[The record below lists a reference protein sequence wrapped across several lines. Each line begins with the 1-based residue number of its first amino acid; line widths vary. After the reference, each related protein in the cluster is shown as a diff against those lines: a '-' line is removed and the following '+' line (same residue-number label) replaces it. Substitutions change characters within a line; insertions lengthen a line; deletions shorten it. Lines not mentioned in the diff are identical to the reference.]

1 MIAIDYEQD
10 PKPAQL
16 FQAMQKKLE
25 HLQKEVA
32 KVKTNQSGA
41 WENVSATVRQVGQQ
55 ETCQRLVIDLQD
67 TMRKLL
73 KEAKNLD
80 DVAASLLQ
88 TSVTADFFEKGGQI
102 HIDALAVPTTTV
114 LSSFDPRSF
123 PSCFVE
129 FYYGDA
135 VPGLSGRPNST
146 VTYQSLF
153 SALMQREEME
163 YSCSDDVEP
172 YQARAVSRFDSPE
185 FAALFGDIL
194 RKMKTLQAVNAS
206 FQRQG
211 FEKDLKT
218 IASSQTTDFL
228 AAAAGEMCGN
238 SVGQIIQNAATP
250 PKVRAA
256 LRHMLFSTATV
267 PLTEGYKVRL
277 RHFGQSLT
285 HCFGPTTVFCTHNY
299 GDTYNPLMRQLCE
312 NLGPEFLKDTPE
324 MPPLQKMHELT
335 AAHPACT
342 AKFFLLMEEL
352 NFRHIYGV
360 DSIGL
365 GIYKL
370 ARAVGQSSIE
380 DDFASSSVPG
390 VAGFALAILEA
401 LEAQGRGFQHGHRLV
416 RAIPGFLASMQ
427 IQDGDLSPKSLRA
440 KMLQHNAKLISQVN
454 TLQYEKSTLVGEQ
467 AGIKMKPEPFS
478 ALQQKQTKFDGGLE
492 ADEITQR
499 LLLPVVAAERLKHVE
514 REIAASEQQQ
524 RPPANFFK
532 EVSLTGAELSTL
544 PEYKLPCII
553 PQAAAWKGPLSFSV
567 DCDESGVITKV
578 ACPDGEDACNF
589 DTFLAEAHRWEQR
602 FAEDFRFLHIAT
614 HNHEC
619 SVTCLKH
626 VKKTA
631 QEKRQLLKPSRA
643 PDCRFSFYHTVKIS
657 GRTFRRRGKMPV
669 SETNILDSVDPN
681 ESGLV
686 QVQRAHPFRSAT
698 SDVTMV
704 SCRCNCDF
712 KFLIRG
718 FVVDEDD
725 NKITLVCDDSCL
737 GHVMGMSRASM
748 HKHDSRELRL
758 FARNVIALHVASFNT
773 DHYITKYSTKPM
785 EAMQSAVAQFAVGIR
800 RLEEE
805 ESKAEVWT
813 PQYRAK
819 RVIVRLAAAANR
831 STWVSSTELATTIL
845 CAGHCW
851 ATHAEVVLFL
861 SRPWFLMQQ
870 CRRLLENTPSPLLH
884 DNFVPIAAVE
894 LNASDSEDGA
904 SLAEDSAKEDPEE
917 TAVEDEEQQDAEKDR
932 NQHWD
937 KTVLRTTTTLHDD
950 YLHRGPWLA
959 PMPLF
964 VYASRVRRVRKPL
977 KPKDHEI
984 MFEFDPHYQMHALYC
999 QCFALQITVPRIVG
1013 PKPPSLDDAEANAA
1027 YFSMLFLPMKCQGLT
1042 CCTDP
1047 LNCRPALTCVKIGKQ
1062 KFSFVANW
1070 KARRAAINLVANR
1083 AQQKIASAE
1092 KIAVLFDTTVAK
1104 SWWNAS
1110 LPGGADD
1117 RHAQLLRATLMQLCR
1132 TSFSEFPG
1140 YVFQNMCDILGV
1152 QSGAHVHQ
1160 LTLEEFAAIES
1171 QQNYQNFLSQQ
1182 IAQTKPLRSA
1192 RTKSGPVHEQVSE
1205 SDGQHSPDQGQ
1216 NPAFDGEA
1224 PPDDEDSFDEEL
1236 HSQTKVS
1243 FTLSDCI
1250 QILSREQELERTK
1263 KPGKHREG
1271 DLHIKQFA
1279 DIYKHMMVG
1288 PPADSSELRHRIP
1301 ILPTHCLPQN
1311 AKSHQAAVA
1320 KLLRK
1325 EMLQSDATT
1334 SCPASENLT
1343 PEMAVQ
1349 QLEELFDRNANRD
1362 EAQVTEIDVP
1372 LAWKGPAAYAKSLID
1387 KFPFNQEQLDLL
1399 ALLVNPLEVAW
1410 RNREDTSVYTLPV
1423 DLGLVRVLLVGGGG
1437 CGKTTVIVQVLE
1449 PLLNVYFGA
1458 HNVQLAAPSNKA
1470 ARIIGGKTIHN
1481 LIGVRA
1487 NDSLKSYHLCV
1498 RRRADRKKLQN
1509 TLGRAG
1515 AVIID
1520 EWSQVPTTLFHAAS
1534 LRATSIRADQF
1545 QLDLARYAQPTQLFG
1560 RVSFM
1565 LLSGDHLQLPPVPKT
1580 SSLLATPDV
1589 GGHEHKAALAMF
1601 ARIPQVF
1608 VLQTAMRFEDEIQK
1622 NILRKMR
1629 VPGGERLTDQE
1640 WSHLSETRLEDK
1652 AAFQSPEALV
1662 QATGDWYES
1671 CYLWSITTLI
1681 AFIKARHSAREA
1693 NQTLFFVPAA
1703 DWPDQ
1708 ACEPHHLKHL
1718 LGVSNLSTT
1727 KKLPGVNLLHFGQ
1740 KVRLTTS
1747 VLPPW
1752 AVQDTVATIVDIA
1765 FAERL
1770 PAKLPPE
1777 YYLKKRPT
1785 AVYVKLE
1792 GVDLEFLPPKPCG
1805 EHLIFNRHCDQCV
1818 SYPGVIQ
1825 VLSKTQTW
1833 SYTLPDEKISLKI
1846 KRTAFPLWPEKACS
1860 LYTMQGTTASP
1871 GLVAHMTLPARSPA
1885 DIKFLAVY
1893 VMLSRPRSFKNLLTL
1908 GLNDK
1913 IRNIIE
1919 SGPPEELLETF
1930 ATLFGSKA
1938 DETREAAREAAEH
1951 LGWQAGG

>member
-1 MIAIDYEQD
+1 MRQIFLGPSTAKESYKGLVGNTILLAQAEAKTTQILPSLNKVLDQLVIVFTRSVEEVKTCKALTVNRAEFVDCLRLRKKHCPVFFDTDIDQDAVQKLPVEGVPNEFIEHAIHLPESTFLQRMQGPGDLPVTAPPSNTDGNIAEESDDDHEVAQADDESVHDDAPACADEGHERATRESQKSPEFMIAIDYEQD

-228 AAAAGEMCGN
+228 AAAAGEMC
-238 SVGQIIQNAATP
+238 
-250 PKVRAA
+250 
-256 LRHMLFSTATV
+256 
-267 PLTEGYKVRL
+267 
-277 RHFGQSLT
+277 
-285 HCFGPTTVFCTHNY
+285 
-299 GDTYNPLMRQLCE
+299 
-312 NLGPEFLKDTPE
+312 
-324 MPPLQKMHELT
+324 
-335 AAHPACT
+335 
-342 AKFFLLMEEL
+342 
-352 NFRHIYGV
+352 
-360 DSIGL
+360 
-365 GIYKL
+365 
-370 ARAVGQSSIE
+370 QSSIE

-589 DTFLAEAHRWEQR
+589 DTFLAEAHR
-602 FAEDFRFLHIAT
+602 
-614 HNHEC
+614 
-619 SVTCLKH
+619 
-626 VKKTA
+626 
-631 QEKRQLLKPSRA
+631 
-643 PDCRFSFYHTVKIS
+643 
-657 GRTFRRRGKMPV
+657 
-669 SETNILDSVDPN
+669 
-681 ESGLV
+681 
-686 QVQRAHPFRSAT
+686 
-698 SDVTMV
+698 
-704 SCRCNCDF
+704 
-712 KFLIRG
+712 
-718 FVVDEDD
+718 
-725 NKITLVCDDSCL
+725 
-737 GHVMGMSRASM
+737 
-748 HKHDSRELRL
+748 
-758 FARNVIALHVASFNT
+758 
-773 DHYITKYSTKPM
+773 
-785 EAMQSAVAQFAVGIR
+785 
-800 RLEEE
+800 
-805 ESKAEVWT
+805 
-813 PQYRAK
+813 
-819 RVIVRLAAAANR
+819 LAAAANR
-831 STWVSSTELATTIL
+831 STW
-845 CAGHCW
+845 
-851 ATHAEVVLFL
+851 
-861 SRPWFLMQQ
+861 
-870 CRRLLENTPSPLLH
+870 
-884 DNFVPIAAVE
+884 
-894 LNASDSEDGA
+894 
-904 SLAEDSAKEDPEE
+904 
-917 TAVEDEEQQDAEKDR
+917 
-932 NQHWD
+932 
-937 KTVLRTTTTLHDD
+937 
-950 YLHRGPWLA
+950 
-959 PMPLF
+959 
-964 VYASRVRRVRKPL
+964 
-977 KPKDHEI
+977 
-984 MFEFDPHYQMHALYC
+984 
-999 QCFALQITVPRIVG
+999 
-1013 PKPPSLDDAEANAA
+1013 
-1027 YFSMLFLPMKCQGLT
+1027 
-1042 CCTDP
+1042 
-1047 LNCRPALTCVKIGKQ
+1047 
-1062 KFSFVANW
+1062 
-1070 KARRAAINLVANR
+1070 
-1083 AQQKIASAE
+1083 
-1092 KIAVLFDTTVAK
+1092 
-1104 SWWNAS
+1104 
-1110 LPGGADD
+1110 
-1117 RHAQLLRATLMQLCR
+1117 
-1132 TSFSEFPG
+1132 
-1140 YVFQNMCDILGV
+1140 
-1152 QSGAHVHQ
+1152 
-1160 LTLEEFAAIES
+1160 
-1171 QQNYQNFLSQQ
+1171 
-1182 IAQTKPLRSA
+1182 
-1192 RTKSGPVHEQVSE
+1192 
-1205 SDGQHSPDQGQ
+1205 
-1216 NPAFDGEA
+1216 
-1224 PPDDEDSFDEEL
+1224 
-1236 HSQTKVS
+1236 
-1243 FTLSDCI
+1243 
-1250 QILSREQELERTK
+1250 
-1263 KPGKHREG
+1263 
-1271 DLHIKQFA
+1271 
-1279 DIYKHMMVG
+1279 
-1288 PPADSSELRHRIP
+1288 
-1301 ILPTHCLPQN
+1301 
-1311 AKSHQAAVA
+1311 AAVA

-1343 PEMAVQ
+1343 PEMAAQ

-1423 DLGLVRVLLVGGGG
+1423 DLG
-1437 CGKTTVIVQVLE
+1437 
-1449 PLLNVYFGA
+1449 
-1458 HNVQLAAPSNKA
+1458 
-1470 ARIIGGKTIHN
+1470 
-1481 LIGVRA
+1481 
-1487 NDSLKSYHLCV
+1487 
-1498 RRRADRKKLQN
+1498 
-1509 TLGRAG
+1509 
-1515 AVIID
+1515 
-1520 EWSQVPTTLFHAAS
+1520 
-1534 LRATSIRADQF
+1534 
-1545 QLDLARYAQPTQLFG
+1545 
-1560 RVSFM
+1560 
-1565 LLSGDHLQLPPVPKT
+1565 
-1580 SSLLATPDV
+1580 
-1589 GGHEHKAALAMF
+1589 
-1601 ARIPQVF
+1601 
-1608 VLQTAMRFEDEIQK
+1608 
-1622 NILRKMR
+1622 
-1629 VPGGERLTDQE
+1629 
-1640 WSHLSETRLEDK
+1640 
-1652 AAFQSPEALV
+1652 
-1662 QATGDWYES
+1662 
-1671 CYLWSITTLI
+1671 
-1681 AFIKARHSAREA
+1681 
-1693 NQTLFFVPAA
+1693 
-1703 DWPDQ
+1703 
-1708 ACEPHHLKHL
+1708 
-1718 LGVSNLSTT
+1718 
-1727 KKLPGVNLLHFGQ
+1727 
-1740 KVRLTTS
+1740 
-1747 VLPPW
+1747 
-1752 AVQDTVATIVDIA
+1752 
-1765 FAERL
+1765 
-1770 PAKLPPE
+1770 
-1777 YYLKKRPT
+1777 
-1785 AVYVKLE
+1785 
-1792 GVDLEFLPPKPCG
+1792 VDLEFLPPKPCA

-1825 VLSKTQTW
+1825 ALSKTQTW